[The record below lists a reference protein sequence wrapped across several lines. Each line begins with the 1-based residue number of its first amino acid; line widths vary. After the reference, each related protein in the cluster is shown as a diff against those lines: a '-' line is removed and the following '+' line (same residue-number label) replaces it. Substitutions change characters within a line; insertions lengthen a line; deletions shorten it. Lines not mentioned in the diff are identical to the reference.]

1 MQDRD
6 GAREAEV
13 WRVVLSLARRDGQWV
28 IARATAEP
36 VAA

>member
-1 MQDRD
+1 MD

-13 WRVVLSLARRDGQWV
+13 WTVLLSLARNDGRCV